1 MSQPKSRPSF
11 SRSSR
16 WQIGLDKVLRTVL
29 VLAVVVMLNYL
40 GAQFF
45 HRFYLSSET
54 RIALSSRTLTILRSI
69 TNQMVITLYYDT
81 PRREQFLSHDL
92 RTGR

>member
-1 MSQPKSRPSF
+1 
-11 SRSSR
+11 
-16 WQIGLDKVLRTVL
+16 
-29 VLAVVVMLNYL
+29 MLNYL

-54 RIALSSRTLTILRSI
+54 RIALSSRTLTMLRSI

-81 PRREQFLSHDL
+81 RRRRFFPGYALAGRYHSANRNIVV
-92 RTGR
+92 RTVDYEEIPVRRKK